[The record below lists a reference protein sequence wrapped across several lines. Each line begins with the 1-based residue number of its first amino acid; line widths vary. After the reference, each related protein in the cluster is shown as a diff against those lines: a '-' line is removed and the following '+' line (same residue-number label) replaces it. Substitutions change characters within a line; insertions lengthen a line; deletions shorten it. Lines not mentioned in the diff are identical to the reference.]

1 MYVIAIPAE
10 MDNSGVPFV
19 CLEYK
24 WPGFQAKSDGS
35 PNSTQ
40 HK

>member
-10 MDNSGVPFV
+10 MDDSSEVPFM

-24 WPGFQAKSDGS
+24 WPGFQAKIDGS
-35 PNSTQ
+35 PNS
-40 HK
+40 K